1 MNEPQIGQRIR
12 LLAQMTNPD
21 SSCIRVEDGMAA
33 GLEGTVVAACFSG
46 PRKWHQISVRW
57 DNGRTLAV
65 LPDVDRYELLQ
76 VKGDK

>member
-1 MNEPQIGQRIR
+1 MNEPLVGQRIR

-21 SSCIRVEDGMAA
+21 SSCIPVEDGMAA

-65 LPDVDRYELLQ
+65 LPAVDRYELLQ